1 MLINE
6 LKLLLGL
13 ASRSLEVESSSLSVA
28 ACIGP
33 GTLCAQGLAR
43 TLTGSVT
50 FRLFQHGP
58 QKPLC
63 HKVLTSCLAMVVV
76 CTLD

>member
-13 ASRSLEVESSSLSVA
+13 ASNSLEVESSLSVA

-33 GTLCAQGLAR
+33 GTLCTQGLTR
-43 TLTGSVT
+43 TLTGSMT
-50 FRLFQHGP
+50 FCLVQHLVH
-58 QKPLC
+58 PLPNGA
-63 HKVLTSCLAMVVV
+63 S
-76 CTLD
+76 

>member
-50 FRLFQHGP
+50 FRLVQHTP
-58 QKPLC
+58 VASILRQDMSMAHDAAPELLK
-63 HKVLTSCLAMVVV
+63 
-76 CTLD
+76 

>member
-13 ASRSLEVESSSLSVA
+13 ASKSLEVDLWISLSVA

-33 GTLCAQGLAR
+33 GTLCAQGLTR

-50 FRLFQHGP
+50 FRLFQHTP
-58 QKPLC
+58 VASILRQDMSMAHDAAPELLK
-63 HKVLTSCLAMVVV
+63 
-76 CTLD
+76 